1 MLVGFVLDNLT
12 GENYRSVVI
21 TAPKKVGKKMDPIT
35 GMDDTS
41 LEHHQLKMY
50 PNPVANGKLYLSVPK
65 EFLTAGNWKI
75 ADQRGV
81 FVEKGDF
88 ESTVEGTK
96 TIDVSQLANGVY
108 FVWISVEGKT
118 PIYRKLVIINQQ

>member
-1 MLVGFVLDNLT
+1 
-12 GENYRSVVI
+12 
-21 TAPKKVGKKMDPIT
+21 
-35 GMDDTS
+35 
-41 LEHHQLKMY
+41 
-50 PNPVANGKLYLSVPK
+50 LYLSVPK